1 MITTYMQDKIRVFA
15 SKYPKRIIKVHTRY
29 LLLQGKVHT
38 IRLYYSGVVKIG
50 NNGCK
55 EKFKFSEEKIKKLM

>member
-29 LLLQGKVHT
+29 LLLQGKMNT

-55 EKFKFSEEKIKKLM
+55 GNFKFSEEKIKKLM